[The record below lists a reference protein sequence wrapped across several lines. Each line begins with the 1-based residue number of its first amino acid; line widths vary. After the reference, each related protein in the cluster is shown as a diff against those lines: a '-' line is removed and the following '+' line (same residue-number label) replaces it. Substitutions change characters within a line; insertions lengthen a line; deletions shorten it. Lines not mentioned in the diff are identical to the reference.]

1 MMKSRFAAAVVSL
14 GVFLSPGVAFAH
26 SKDETILPADGAV
39 LQSSPEKISMTFE
52 MPMRITFITLL
63 DDAGDEHD
71 LTRTDNMQPV
81 TKFEAVPADLPVG
94 RYTIEWRGLAEDGHS
109 MEGDFSFEIEG

>member
-1 MMKSRFAAAVVSL
+1 MKSLLVSAVFSL
-14 GVFLSPGVAFAH
+14 GLFLSTGVAIAH
-26 SKDETILPADGAV
+26 SEEETLLPTDGAV

-52 MPMRITFITLL
+52 MPMRITFITLH

-71 LTRTDNMQPV
+71 LIRTDNMQPV

-94 RYTIEWRGLAEDGHS
+94 RYTIEWRGLADDGHS